1 MSSRLTQVLLALSLL
16 LNCFVLAGFV
26 YRTWIEPPAFHRPGG
41 PPGPGARG
49 MSPMEALAEDL
60 GLDNGQRQE
69 LRAVFDRYAEGR
81 RERFRDIQK
90 IRDAMVDRVAEAG
103 VRSDQDRSLIE
114 QITDLRRD
122 AQKENMR
129 AIAELATKLKPEQ
142 RDKLHKIL
150 ADRYGN
156 PPWAARG
163 RPPGP
168 ARPSQ

>member
-41 PPGPGARG
+41 PPPGPGARG
-49 MSPMEALAEDL
+49 ISPMEALAEDL
-60 GLDNGQRQE
+60 GLDNSQRQE
-69 LRAVFDRYAEGR
+69 LRAVFDHYAEGR
-81 RERFRDIQK
+81 RERFREIQK
-90 IRDAMVDRVAEAG
+90 IRDAMVTELQKPEFDLTKI
-103 VRSDQDRSLIE
+103 DPLIE
-114 QITDLRRD
+114 QITNLRRD

-163 RPPGP
+163 RPP